1 MGSLA
6 TDQRKSIQF
15 HEDEVE
21 NRRQIVEVLANAMQG
36 KLNNRGTGTLANGAN
51 TTTVTDARAGPF
63 SVIYVMP
70 TSVNAA
76 GKLIGYGIFTRSV
89 GSFVI
94 SHVAPTTTDCTFEYV
109 IFG

>member
-6 TDQRKSIQF
+6 QDPRKSVAF

-36 KLNNRGTGTLANGAN
+36 KLNNRGTGTLANGAA
-51 TTTVTDARAGPF
+51 TTTITDPRVGPF
-63 SVIYVMP
+63 SVILLMP
-70 TSVNAA
+70 TSTTAA
-76 GKLIGYGIFTRSV
+76 GKLIGYGILTRSI

-94 SHVAPTTTDCTFEYV
+94 THVVPTTTDCTFDYV
-109 IFG
+109 VFG